1 MGTVS
6 TVLATKVTLR
16 LRCVDRVLLGGY
28 IPLLQ
33 TEFGVVRF
41 LLDRGY
47 RIPSPTGLATIH
59 ERLVDEINQYA
70 AAHQIP
76 VVHFE
81 RKARKEAVAAPYLK
95 AAAAAGRDAVAMIGV
110 AQERLPGGWRGTRT
124 NRGSDEHPH
133 FAYRRSVLWVNHYYF
148 YVWDTNFGP
157 GFVKMCP
164 FAPYPV
170 WVWVNGHEWLKQHL
184 TRSQIPF
191 TVLDNGIASSPDPV
205 AVQDHADGLRAGHLQ
220 AFCGKWLSRLPS
232 ALTAADRSRG
242 VDYRFSVRQV
252 EISDTAVFAR
262 PRDGRR
268 LFEAMIRDH
277 LDVGRPEKVRL
288 VVDRQVNSRTPGRFS
303 TQLITTDV
311 DPALQ
316 IHYKSSKIKAYF
328 KAHRALRVET
338 TINNPRDFA
347 VRKTLTQDNWEEL
360 ITTGTGINARMLHA
374 LGEGAP
380 PPPDAATL
388 EQVVLPSQNG
398 DVRVPG
404 LRLGDPRVMALLA
417 ALAHTSHAIS
427 GVTNA
432 GMVRLMSGLL
442 DTPYTARQAGY
453 DLRRLRRKGLIIRQE
468 HRNTYWI
475 TPLGRQLACYL
486 TALTQRGLLPGLAAL
501 EHAQATLHAQQPPP
515 SGIVGAWQRWEREL
529 DRFLAA
535 VPLAA

>member
-1 MGTVS
+1 M
-6 TVLATKVTLR
+6 
-16 LRCVDRVLLGGY
+16 RCVDRVLLGGY

-59 ERLVDEINQYA
+59 ERLVDEINEYA

-81 RKARKEAVAAPYLK
+81 RKARKEAVAEPYLK
-95 AAAAAGRDAVAMIGV
+95 AAAAAGRDAVVMIGV
-110 AQERLPGGWRGTRT
+110 AQERMPGGWRGTRT

-184 TRSQIPF
+184 TCSQIPF
-191 TVLDNGIASSPDPV
+191 TVLDNGIASSPDPA
-205 AVQDHADGLRAGHLQ
+205 AVQDHADSLRAGHLQ
-220 AFCGKWLSRLPS
+220 AFCGKWLSRLPN
-232 ALTAADRSRG
+232 ALTEADRSRG

-277 LDVGRPEKVRL
+277 LDLGRPEKVRL

-347 VRKTLTQDNWEEL
+347 VRKTLTQDNWEQL
-360 ITTGTGINARMLHA
+360 ITTGTGVNARMLHA

-388 EQVVLPSQNG
+388 EKVVLPSQNG

-417 ALAHTSHAIS
+417 ALAHTSHAIT

-453 DLRRLRRKGLIIRQE
+453 DLRRLRRKGLITRQE
-468 HRNTYWI
+468 HRNIYWV
-475 TPLGRQLACYL
+475 TPLGRRLACYL
-486 TALTQRGLLPGLAAL
+486 TTLTQRGLLPGLAAL
-501 EHAQATLHAQQPPP
+501 EHAQATLHEQQPPP